1 MGGNDSRCQTGSQA
15 TCIRLSKQGADC
27 RWNSAEF
34 ESGSG
39 ACLGNDSRCSGSSS
53 QTCTYLTAQG
63 TDCKWRASFSVTGSL
78 GMACANAQAFVG
90 DRSAWGAVR
99 EALANVTGVLPEYID
114 IDILAEARRL
124 RGRSLSDANNLR
136 VTYAIVVGGD
146 APEKI
151 EVTGAEV
158 GQKLQASNIGSLQSA
173 VATSIDTSLGSE
185 SYIVTI
191 ATVDEPDVV
200 QEVVST
206 SPMIS
211 SSPQPEVVSTSSTTS
226 SSPEPAT
233 GTSEQASE
241 NETSENETSTPS
253 LILISS
259 TTLALG
265 EASEKEASENETRKE
280 TSTSLFSQSSTLG
293 TTFTTTLMASSTASS
308 TPAATSGTTTL
319 SVTGASTKSLTEKS
333 TSTTSTDFDDY
344 QQLEEELTSGA
355 ARVFGFRALQLAA
368 LLVIA
373 YFL

>member
-39 ACLGNDSRCSGSSS
+39 VCLGNDSRCSGSNS

-63 TDCKWRASFSVTGSL
+63 TDCKWRAAFSVTGSL
-78 GMACANAQAFVG
+78 GMACANAQAFV
-90 DRSAWGAVR
+90 DVRSAWWAVR
-99 EALANVTGVLPEYID
+99 EALANVTGVLPEYVD
-114 IDILAEARRL
+114 IDILAETRRL
-124 RGRSLSDANNLR
+124 RGRSLSDASNLR

-173 VATSIDTSLGSE
+173 VATSIEKSLGSE

-206 SPMIS
+206 FPA
-211 SSPQPEVVSTSSTTS
+211 TS

-241 NETSENETSTPS
+241 NETSEYE
-253 LILISS
+253 
-259 TTLALG
+259 
-265 EASEKEASENETRKE
+265 
-280 TSTSLFSQSSTLG
+280 
-293 TTFTTTLMASSTASS
+293 
-308 TPAATSGTTTL
+308 
-319 SVTGASTKSLTEKS
+319 
-333 TSTTSTDFDDY
+333 
-344 QQLEEELTSGA
+344 
-355 ARVFGFRALQLAA
+355 
-368 LLVIA
+368 
-373 YFL
+373 